1 MEYKTVIDSKDY
13 SGTVDE
19 FKEFLNTHQ
28 IIKKTCEFG
37 AFNGY
42 STDRYILE
50 SDTDQTKYEL
60 RMIFNPIDST
70 HTLITGPVKLDTS
83 NYSI

>member
-19 FKEFLNTHQ
+19 FKEFLNTHH
-28 IIKKTCEFG
+28 IIKKNCEFG

-42 STDRYILE
+42 STYRYIVE
-50 SDTDQTKYEL
+50 SDIDQTKYEL
-60 RMIFNPIDST
+60 RISYDPTDST
-70 HTLITGPVKLDTS
+70 QTLITGPNKLEI